1 MKNKIYQIINKRY
14 EGEERERK
22 TKYVLK
28 LSYDSCFYSF
38 TTIAAYIFFREE
50 YWFPSIIGGCG

>member
-1 MKNKIYQIINKRY
+1 MKNIIYQIINNKY
-14 EGEERERK
+14 EGEERDRK

-38 TTIAAYIFFREE
+38 TTIVAYIFFR
-50 YWFPSIIGGCG
+50 